1 MCHTSARFH
10 VIILITWILT
20 DLEDIR
26 IFKREENL
34 IEKLEFSIG
43 QINKILRKEMCT
55 KEKAKQTFLQ
65 NLPVPA
71 QHIIKSFKVVIIP
84 VLYIEN
90 TCTCRFPL
98 NL

>member
-26 IFKREENL
+26 IFKKEENL

-55 KEKAKQTFLQ
+55 NEKAKQNFLQ

-71 QHIIKSFKVVIIP
+71 RHIIKSFKVVVIS
-84 VLYIEN
+84 VLYVEN
-90 TCTCRFPL
+90 TCTRRFPL